1 MSANKRLNGLTL
13 SHKCSVYS
21 ISPDSP
27 CKGASGRSFFIEE
40 GVLWADTGDRL
51 IDLATAAKEFWLIF
65 FLRHAQSYEQR
76 AGLSKQTGQMK
87 AFQKS
92 SYQEL

>member
-1 MSANKRLNGLTL
+1 M
-13 SHKCSVYS
+13 
-21 ISPDSP
+21 
-27 CKGASGRSFFIEE
+27 
-40 GVLWADTGDRL
+40 
-51 IDLATAAKEFWLIF
+51 DLATAAKEFWLI

-87 AFQKS
+87 AFLKP